1 MEVFADYLT
10 SIDDEKRRDRMSEVL
25 NWVQG
30 EFPQLE
36 PVIKWNQPMFSNDGT
51 FIIAFS
57 IAKQHMSVAPEKKAL
72 ELFASEI
79 EKAGYSATS
88 QLFRIKWKD
97 EVDYRLLRQ
106 LIEFNIEDKA
116 DYTKFWRED
125 ER

>member
-1 MEVFADYLT
+1 MEVFADYLS
-10 SIDDEKRRDRMSEVL
+10 SIDDEKQRERTEEVL
-25 NWVQG
+25 AWVKG

-36 PVIKWNQPMFSNDGT
+36 PVVKWNQPMFINNGT

-72 ELFASEI
+72 ELFANEI
-79 EKAGYSATS
+79 EKVEYSATS

-97 EVDYRLLRQ
+97 DVDYGLLRQ

-116 DYTKFWRED
+116 DYTKFWRE
-125 ER
+125 

>member
-10 SIDDEKRRDRMSEVL
+10 SIDDEKQRERMNEVL
-25 NWVQG
+25 AWVQY
-30 EFPQLE
+30 EYPQLDSD
-36 PVIKWNQPMFSNDGT
+36 IKWNQPMFTNNGT

-57 IAKQHMSVAPEKKAL
+57 IAKQHMSVAPEKMMI
-72 ELFASEI
+72 ERFASEI
-79 EKAGYSATS
+79 KSAGYSSTS

-97 EVDYRLLRQ
+97 DIDYGLLRQ

-125 ER
+125 G